1 MFFKPKARQNAND
14 HQQMNVA
21 LDPAVSRFRALKT
34 ERDPEAESWRG
45 KLQAFRHL
53 YAFLSQIIPYQ
64 DSDLEK
70 LYTFL
75 RHLAAKLPRRASGPA
90 YQFDDE
96 VRLEY
101 YRLQKISEGSIR
113 LETGYAKPLDGSRE
127 VGTGMVREESVPL
140 SRLIDLIN
148 ERFGTDFN
156 AADQLFFDQLV
167 EAAIRVE
174 SLRQAAEANPF
185 DKFQLVFRQ
194 VLESLFIER
203 MEMNEEMFARFMNEG
218 EFQEVVAQWLGRQVY
233 QRFPKES
240 VYRLPLKKSK

>member
-1 MFFKPKARQNAND
+1 
-14 HQQMNVA
+14 
-21 LDPAVSRFRALKT
+21 
-34 ERDPEAESWRG
+34 
-45 KLQAFRHL
+45 
-53 YAFLSQIIPYQ
+53 
-64 DSDLEK
+64 
-70 LYTFL
+70 
-75 RHLAAKLPRRASGPA
+75 
-90 YQFDDE
+90 
-96 VRLEY
+96 
-101 YRLQKISEGSIR
+101 
-113 LETGYAKPLDGSRE
+113 GYAKPLDGPKE
-127 VGTGMVREESVPL
+127 VGTGVVREENVPL

-218 EFQEVVAQWLGRQVY
+218 EFQDVVAQWLGQQVY
-233 QRFPKES
+233 QRFPKEPT
-240 VYRLPLKKSK
+240 VPLPRKSR